1 MSDSPK
7 PWTLHASALR
17 KARRTLRQA
26 DPEGLHD
33 TRVALRRIGA
43 TAAALRKEKVSR
55 KSKVIVRRL
64 SERRQL
70 EVDRELLGRVA
81 AAGLLSREAA
91 AGLDAWWDALL
102 RSGERK
108 AERVTEGRK
117 IRRLAKMLERL
128 SRSPQSRVLTKLEQS
143 WREARKALASPPDG
157 KDDRELHRYRIA
169 VKRRATW
176 PRTWSRW
183 GWPASKRKSRARRP
197 PRQLWAGGTTSGYSE
212 SASNGLRTARRE
224 RARSPYRPRSA
235 ACFWSSKAP
244 PLRYAKRRSG
254 PPSNSPMSSRSWDG
268 PPRREHQTMDDVR

>member
-169 VKRRATW
+169 VKRARYLAEDLVALGVAGLEEEIARTKAAQTALGRWNDIRLFRERLERTQDRAE
-176 PRTWSRW
+176 RTGAVSLSAEIGRLLLVLE
-183 GWPASKRKSRARRP
+183 GTAASLRKEAVRASK
-197 PRQLWAGGTTSGYSE
+197 QF
-212 SASNGLRTARRE
+212 SNVVPLVGRTA
-224 RARSPYRPRSA
+224 
-235 ACFWSSKAP
+235 
-244 PLRYAKRRSG
+244 
-254 PPSNSPMSSRSWDG
+254 
-268 PPRREHQTMDDVR
+268 